1 MPVKDIHQPYNG
13 CRSVHFFRARH
24 GCNGFVLAA
33 DRQPLLYVCLA
44 KTNLQMKAISSR
56 RPASGLIAELWLE
69 AAPAISRFFI
79 TLAAFAAALT
89 IIGAGL
95 DNDRLL
101 LGAACAALAAV
112 AISSKAHQA
121 RKGGEV

>member
-1 MPVKDIHQPYNG
+1 
-13 CRSVHFFRARH
+13 
-24 GCNGFVLAA
+24 
-33 DRQPLLYVCLA
+33 
-44 KTNLQMKAISSR
+44 MKAISSR

-69 AAPAISRFFI
+69 AAPAISSFFI
-79 TLAAFAAALT
+79 TLAAFAAAFTL
-89 IIGAGL
+89 IGAGL

>member
-1 MPVKDIHQPYNG
+1 
-13 CRSVHFFRARH
+13 
-24 GCNGFVLAA
+24 
-33 DRQPLLYVCLA
+33 
-44 KTNLQMKAISSR
+44 MKAISSR
-56 RPASGLIAELWLE
+56 RPVIGLIAELWLE
-69 AAPAISRFFI
+69 AAPAVSKLCL

-95 DNDRLL
+95 DNDRLM

-121 RKGGEV
+121 RKGGEA

>member
-1 MPVKDIHQPYNG
+1 
-13 CRSVHFFRARH
+13 
-24 GCNGFVLAA
+24 
-33 DRQPLLYVCLA
+33 
-44 KTNLQMKAISSR
+44 MKAISSR